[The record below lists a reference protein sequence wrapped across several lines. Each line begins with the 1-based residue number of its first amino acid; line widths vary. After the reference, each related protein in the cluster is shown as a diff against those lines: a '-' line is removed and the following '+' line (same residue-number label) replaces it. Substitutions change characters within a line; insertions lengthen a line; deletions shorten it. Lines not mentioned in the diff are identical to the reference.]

1 MARYDLFDLRG
12 MLRIGTI
19 YGIIT
24 GIVVAAY
31 AGAIAGIA
39 VVFGQIEADVNP
51 IFPAAV
57 VALAVVLFL
66 NPVYLRTQALVDRVF
81 FRQRLDVRRSMEQL
95 ADTMITALDL
105 DRIAASISRT
115 VDEAFHPVR
124 QTLAILDEPRGGFRV
139 LSGSAGPMGAGG
151 FIAVDSSLAR
161 HLADE
166 RQPLTRARHRED
178 PELESCRDLCVAQ
191 MGALGVEL
199 VLPLVFRDRLTG
211 ILGLSEKRS
220 GAAYSTD
227 DLRLLRTLA
236 NQSAVA
242 LENARAYADL
252 QDANRDL
259 GRALRRVEML
269 ESIRANLAKFVPR
282 TVRELIERAP
292 EAPELAKR
300 EMDVTVLFVDI
311 AGYTRLAERH
321 DADRLN
327 EAVERYFGAFLDEIM
342 GHGGDINETAG
353 DGLMVIFQ
361 DEDPESHARAA
372 VETALGIVRRT
383 REINLEV
390 KDLPEPIQ
398 FHVGVNSGSAQ
409 VGATKLEAA
418 AGARWTYTA
427 SGQVTNVASRLA
439 ALGTGD
445 EVFIGPETARRLDGS
460 FALEDLGERPLRNVE
475 EPVHIYRLAA

>member
-1 MARYDLFDLRG
+1 MLLAGFAIGQLVPVLGTAWEIVSGTRLPVLNALWRLNLLFPIAVAYAMARYDLFDLRG

-39 VVFGQIEADVNP
+39 VVFGQLEADVNP

-199 VLPLVFRDRLTG
+199 GRPLVFRDRLPGILGAGGVLRGRLPPGRPPPRQAPPLTRRRHPGGSRLGVLRRLRVAQDGALGVELVLPLVFRDRLTG

-227 DLRLLRTLA
+227 DL
-236 NQSAVA
+236 
-242 LENARAYADL
+242 
-252 QDANRDL
+252 
-259 GRALRRVEML
+259 
-269 ESIRANLAKFVPR
+269 
-282 TVRELIERAP
+282 
-292 EAPELAKR
+292 
-300 EMDVTVLFVDI
+300 
-311 AGYTRLAERH
+311 
-321 DADRLN
+321 
-327 EAVERYFGAFLDEIM
+327 
-342 GHGGDINETAG
+342 
-353 DGLMVIFQ
+353 
-361 DEDPESHARAA
+361 
-372 VETALGIVRRT
+372 
-383 REINLEV
+383 
-390 KDLPEPIQ
+390 
-398 FHVGVNSGSAQ
+398 
-409 VGATKLEAA
+409 
-418 AGARWTYTA
+418 
-427 SGQVTNVASRLA
+427 
-439 ALGTGD
+439 
-445 EVFIGPETARRLDGS
+445 
-460 FALEDLGERPLRNVE
+460 
-475 EPVHIYRLAA
+475 